1 LQAVTCYRVLFGT
14 LPTPLGRRRLD
25 ILLTRHSTADV
36 LAALHYCAC
45 RQGRVH
51 WPALEAMLDARLL
64 SERIPAVSSQRG
76 TGGKPA

>member
-25 ILLTRHSTADV
+25 ILLARHSTADV
-36 LAALHYCAC
+36 LVALHYCAR

-51 WPALEAMLDARLL
+51 WSALEALLDAHLL
-64 SERIPAVSSQRG
+64 PKCMRAVSSQGG